1 MAGREF
7 PAYGIALRRAR
18 AERRWSRPRL
28 AYELERV
35 IRHEGKE
42 PPERDSL
49 IRMLRAW
56 ENGEHRPDDLNRQRL
71 AEVLGPILDEDV
83 KIIQP
88 DLTAASAPPSS
99 RELKTSEFV
108 AWIAEH
114 SALSFQE
121 AYEAVVAR
129 AAWIEAQAPSVRHA
143 DAYRR
148 SRVARQQVAEAVVA
162 YYGDDVDGR
171 SRFYRAHVGGASL
184 TLSILVQP
192 GGLGAAVQL
201 GGDQE
206 QFQFSAQDA
215 HLPVAPLQ
223 AAALE
228 AALMRLASVEVSNTV
243 LVNTPLYRLLDIDIA
258 RHRLE
263 GVVNLADF
271 ARYALTMDLLETELT
286 GALAAAVPQR
296 AGDGVVSA
304 EVAAQLPLRDRYLP
318 GLAPTLALDQRLCV
332 GGPVALFAAARRS
345 SRGGHHERD
354 YVLLIQERS
363 ARVLNVTGKLAVV
376 PKCFHEP
383 TVEIGQEVRLSA
395 SLERELEE
403 ELLGRQ
409 DLEGLTIGSQ
419 RQADPF
425 HEDRLSQP
433 MRWLLDRRDT
443 GAYRVE
449 CTGFGINMVSGNYE
463 FPCLILIDDDEW
475 WERYGGRVEANWE
488 MERIR
493 RYSSLDA
500 AGIQALILDPRWSN
514 EGLFA
519 FLEGLRRL
527 GELGNLSRLALPTI
541 EVQVDG

>member
-1 MAGREF
+1 
-7 PAYGIALRRAR
+7 
-18 AERRWSRPRL
+18 
-28 AYELERV
+28 
-35 IRHEGKE
+35 
-42 PPERDSL
+42 
-49 IRMLRAW
+49 
-56 ENGEHRPDDLNRQRL
+56 LNRQRL

-114 SALSFQE
+114 SALTFQE

-223 AAALE
+223 EAALE

-263 GVVNLADF
+263 GVLNLTDF
-271 ARYALTMDLLETELT
+271 ASYALTMDLLETELT

-296 AGDGVVSA
+296 ASDGVVSA
-304 EVAAQLPLRDRYLP
+304 KVAAQLPLRDRYLP
-318 GLAPTLALDQRLCV
+318 GLAPALALDQRRCV

-345 SRGGHHERD
+345 SRGDHHERD

-395 SLERELEE
+395 SLDEVGGGTPRPP
-403 ELLGRQ
+403 GPR
-409 DLEGLTIGSQ
+409 GL
-419 RQADPF
+419 D
-425 HEDRLSQP
+425 HRL
-433 MRWLLDRRDT
+433 
-443 GAYRVE
+443 A
-449 CTGFGINMVSGNYE
+449 
-463 FPCLILIDDDEW
+463 
-475 WERYGGRVEANWE
+475 
-488 MERIR
+488 
-493 RYSSLDA
+493 A
-500 AGIQALILDPRWSN
+500 AGGP
-514 EGLFA
+514 
-519 FLEGLRRL
+519 
-527 GELGNLSRLALPTI
+527 LP
-541 EVQVDG
+541 